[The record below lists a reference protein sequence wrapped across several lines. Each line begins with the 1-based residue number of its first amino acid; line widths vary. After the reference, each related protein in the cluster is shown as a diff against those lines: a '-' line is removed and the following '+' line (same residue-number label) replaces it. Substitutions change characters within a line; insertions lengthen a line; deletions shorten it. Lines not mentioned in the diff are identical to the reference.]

1 LILLR
6 VLRKLL
12 KLTQST
18 KAHAIAGTRLNFDLN
33 SGLTGVI
40 FMAWNQPGGD
50 KKDPWGGNG
59 SGNGGPPDLDEMAR
73 KMREKMNSFFGGRGG
88 KRSGSGGRIPMNF
101 GLIAVVAVVAWL
113 LSGIYIVQP
122 AERGVVLR
130 LGEYNETTGPGPHWY
145 LRGIETVDKVDVDN
159 LRTVSHRAKML
170 TKDENI
176 IQVELAVQYQVR
188 DAKEYLFQV
197 RDPDYTLQ
205 EATESALREVVGSM
219 SMDKFLSGGRGEI
232 VLQTKNLTQAILDKY
247 KAGLIITSVNLQ
259 DPQPPEE
266 VQGAFEDAI
275 KAQEDEV
282 RYKNQAEAYALDIL
296 PKARGDATRKREAA
310 IAYRDQIVAKAEG
323 EASRFTQTRVEYEK
337 APAITRKRM
346 YLDTMEYV
354 LANTSKVVMAVKDG
368 NNLMYIPLDKL
379 MDNKG
384 VGRLQPREEIEV
396 NVTPAMPKGES
407 GGRSSSREGGTR

>member
-1 LILLR
+1 
-6 VLRKLL
+6 
-12 KLTQST
+12 
-18 KAHAIAGTRLNFDLN
+18 
-33 SGLTGVI
+33 
-40 FMAWNQPGGD
+40 MAWNEPGGGN
-50 KKDPWGGNG
+50 KDPWGGKG
-59 SGNGGPPDLDEMAR
+59 GNEGPPDLDEMAR
-73 KMREKMNSFFGGRGG
+73 KMREKMNAFFGGRGG
-88 KRSGSGGRIPMNF
+88 KSGGSGRGGGIPINL
-101 GLIAVVAVVAWL
+101 GLIAVVAVLAWG

-130 LGEYNETTGPGPHWY
+130 LGEYNATTGPGPHWY
-145 LRGIETVDKVDVDN
+145 MRGLETVDKVDVDN

-170 TKDENI
+170 TRDENI

-219 SMDKFLSGGRGEI
+219 SMDEFLSGGRGVI
-232 VLQTKNLTQAILDKY
+232 VQRTKDLTQAILDKY
-247 KAGLIITSVNLQ
+247 KAGLILTSVNLQ

-310 IAYRDQIVAKAEG
+310 LAYREQIVAKAEG
-323 EASRFTQTRVEYEK
+323 EASRFSQTLVEYEK
-337 APAITRKRM
+337 APEITRKRL

-354 LANTSKVVMAVKDG
+354 FANSSKVVMAVKDG

-379 MDNKG
+379 MENKG
-384 VGRLQPREEIEV
+384 AGGPQSREEAQV
-396 NVTPAMPKGES
+396 NVTPPMPEEVR
-407 GGRSSSREGGTR
+407 GRSSTREGGARR

>member
-1 LILLR
+1 
-6 VLRKLL
+6 
-12 KLTQST
+12 
-18 KAHAIAGTRLNFDLN
+18 
-33 SGLTGVI
+33 
-40 FMAWNQPGGD
+40 MAWNEPGGGN
-50 KKDPWGGNG
+50 KDPWGGKG
-59 SGNGGPPDLDEMAR
+59 GNDGPPDLDEMAR
-73 KMREKMNSFFGGRGG
+73 QMRDKMNKFFGGRGG
-88 KRSGSGGRIPMNF
+88 KRGGKAGGSGGIPINL
-101 GLIAVVAVVAWL
+101 GLIAVVAVVAWV

-145 LRGIETVDKVDVDN
+145 MRGLETVDKVDVDN

-188 DAKEYLFQV
+188 DAREYLFEV

-219 SMDKFLSGGRGEI
+219 TMDEFLSGGRGVI
-232 VLQTKNLTQAILDKY
+232 VQRTKDLTQTILDKY
-247 KAGLIITSVNLQ
+247 KTGLLIASVNLQ

-310 IAYRDQIVAKAEG
+310 LAYREQVIAKAEG
-323 EASRFTQTRVEYEK
+323 EASRFSQTLVAYEK
-337 APAITRKRM
+337 APAVTRKRL

-354 LANTSKVVMAVKDG
+354 LANSSKVVMAVEDG

-379 MDNKG
+379 MENKG
-384 VGRLQPREEIEV
+384 TGGLQSREAGQSQV
-396 NVTPAMPKGES
+396 NVTPPMPEEAAR
-407 GGRSSSREGGTR
+407 GRSGSRQGGARR

>member
-1 LILLR
+1 
-6 VLRKLL
+6 
-12 KLTQST
+12 
-18 KAHAIAGTRLNFDLN
+18 
-33 SGLTGVI
+33 
-40 FMAWNQPGGD
+40 MAWNEPGGGN
-50 KKDPWGGNG
+50 KDPWGGKG
-59 SGNGGPPDLDEMAR
+59 GNEGPPDLDEMAR
-73 KMREKMNSFFGGRGG
+73 KMRDKMNKFFGGRGG
-88 KRSGSGGRIPMNF
+88 KGGKGGGSGMGMSINF
-101 GLIAVVAVVAWL
+101 GLIAVVAVVAWV

-130 LGEYNETTGPGPHWY
+130 LGEYSETTGPGPHWY
-145 LRGIETVDKVDVDN
+145 MRGIETVDKVDVDN

-188 DAKEYLFQV
+188 DAMEYLFQV

-205 EATESALREVVGSM
+205 EATESALREVVGGM
-219 SMDKFLSGGRGEI
+219 SMDSFFSGGRGEI

-310 IAYRDQIVAKAEG
+310 MAYRAQIVAKAEG
-323 EASRFTQTRVEYEK
+323 EASRFSQTRVEYEK

-354 LANTSKVVMAVKDG
+354 LANSSKVVMAVKDG

-384 VGRLQPREEIEV
+384 AAGTQSREPVEV
-396 NVTPAMPKGES
+396 NVTPAMPQGPS
-407 GGRSSSREGGTR
+407 GGRSSSREGGARR

>member
-1 LILLR
+1 
-6 VLRKLL
+6 
-12 KLTQST
+12 
-18 KAHAIAGTRLNFDLN
+18 
-33 SGLTGVI
+33 
-40 FMAWNQPGGD
+40 MAWNQPGGD

-59 SGNGGPPDLDEMAR
+59 SGNDGPPDLDEMAR
-73 KMREKMNSFFGGRGG
+73 NMREKMNSFFGGRGS
-88 KRSGSGGRIPMNF
+88 KSSGGGGRIPMNF
-101 GLIAVVAVVAWL
+101 GLIAVVAVVAWV

-219 SMDKFLSGGRGEI
+219 SMDEFLSGGRGVI
-232 VLQTKNLTQAILDKY
+232 VQRTKDLTQAILDKY
-247 KAGLIITSVNLQ
+247 KAGLIIASVNLQ

-310 IAYRDQIVAKAEG
+310 LAYREQVIAKAEG
-323 EASRFTQTRVEYEK
+323 EASRFSQTLVEYEK
-337 APAITRKRM
+337 APEITRKRL

-354 LANTSKVVMAVKDG
+354 LANSSKVVMAVEDG

-379 MDNKG
+379 MENKG
-384 VGRLQPREEIEV
+384 VGGLQSREAAQV
-396 NVTPAMPKGES
+396 NVTPPMPEEAA
-407 GGRSSSREGGTR
+407 GGRSSSRQGGIRR